1 MTTSQNRLHIPPPS
15 GFGPPLPFSM
25 GVLVGNTFYLA
36 GHIAVDPATKKVPS
50 DVESEVCV
58 LMGSIR
64 DTLGKAGLTLQD
76 LVYVQVFCPDVGLFD
91 KFNAVYRTYF
101 QGPLPARAFIGS
113 GPLLFGARFE
123 IQGIAVK
130 S

>member
-1 MTTSQNRLHIPPPS
+1 MTISQNRLHIPPPS
-15 GFGPPLPFSM
+15 GFGLPLPFSM

-50 DVESEVCV
+50 DVESEVRV
-58 LMGSIR
+58 LMGSLR

-76 LVYVQVFCPDVGLFD
+76 LVYVQVFCPDIGLFD
-91 KFNAVYRTYF
+91 EFNAVYRTFF
-101 QGPLPARAFIGS
+101 QEPLPARAFIGS

-123 IQGIAVK
+123 MQGIAVK